1 MENFIRTYDNVISDN
16 GCDHLMGMLDQQVVY
31 SQEEWEKDN
40 YEHRALGRQRGQDM
54 QDTQMTIDPY
64 FPNIS
69 KEVNE
74 DVINNA
80 FKYYC
85 KDFPY
90 LAQRGAW
97 MSGACLI
104 QKTIPTQGFH
114 NWHCENSGFQDADR
128 WVAWM
133 VYLNDVEE
141 GGETEFLHQSLRI
154 QPKKGMGVIWPGG
167 YTHIHRGNSP
177 LKDVKYILT
186 GWFTLTVGMN
196 TFELHSADSTLPPNQ

>member
-1 MENFIRTYDNVISDN
+1 MENFIRQYDNVISDN
-16 GCDHLMGMLDQQVVY
+16 GCNHLMKMLDQQVVY
-31 SQEEWEKDN
+31 SQEEWDKDN
-40 YEHRALGRQRGQDM
+40 DEHRALGRQRGQDL

-64 FPNIS
+64 FPNVS
-69 KEVNE
+69 KEICE

-85 KDFPY
+85 QDFPY
-90 LAQRGAW
+90 LSERGDW
-97 MSGACLI
+97 LSGAALI

-114 NWHCENSGFQDADR
+114 NWHCENSGFTDADR
-128 WVAWM
+128 WVTWM

-154 QPKKGMGVIWPGG
+154 KPKKGMGVIWPGG

-177 LKDVKYILT
+177 LKGEKYILT

-196 TFELHSADSTLPPNQ
+196 TFKMNPDA